1 MHLLL
6 VVLFKL
12 IFCQSFDDNS
22 NIKANNFSVNIFKS
36 GQIEQSSAIPVNN
49 EQRQENFT
57 KIIKVLY
64 HKPNYKFS
72 VFKFDCSIVPQQNN
86 HLHLTSY
93 IFQQLRL

>member
-1 MHLLL
+1 MNLLL
-6 VVLFKL
+6 VVLLKL
-12 IFCQSFDDNS
+12 FFCQSIDNNS
-22 NIKANNFSVNIFKS
+22 NIEVKNLSTNIFKS

-86 HLHLTSY
+86 NLHLTSY

>member
-12 IFCQSFDDNS
+12 IFCQSIDDNS
-22 NIKANNFSVNIFKS
+22 NIKANNFSVNVFKS